1 MSTFIV
7 VPSELTSVLSAVNLL
22 IGSLGETAVSTID
35 PPPTSDVDDALLAL
49 NRADFQV
56 QLKGWSWNKEKDLQT
71 TLDASGRVVLPD
83 QTLRVAA
90 AYYTSRAVLDVV
102 QRGAY
107 LYDRD
112 EHTYDFTAKGA
123 PKIDYI
129 TRLDWE
135 YLPEAARQY
144 IMYKACMEFHAQKQ
158 ERSILLRVTD
168 ARVADAL
175 LTLEQYED
183 EVAQHS
189 TLTNNAGV
197 ETQMGGARRN
207 RQGLS

>member
-1 MSTFIV
+1 MSTFVV

-56 QLKGWSWNKEKDLQT
+56 QLKGWSWNREVNVQT
-71 TLDASGRVVLPD
+71 TLDGSGRVVLPD

-102 QRGAY
+102 QRGLY
-107 LYDRD
+107 LYDRV
-112 EHTYDFTAKGA
+112 EHTYDFTDKGA

-129 TRLDWE
+129 ARLDWE

-158 ERSILLRVTD
+158 ERNILLRVTD
-168 ARVADAL
+168 DRVADAL
-175 LTLEQYED
+175 VALEQYED
-183 EVAQHS
+183 EVLRFS
-189 TLTNNAGV
+189 TLADNAGV
-197 ETQMGGARRN
+197 QTQMGGARRN

>member
-56 QLKGWSWNKEKDLQT
+56 QLKGWSWNREVNVQT
-71 TLDASGRVVLPD
+71 TLDGSGRVVLPD

-90 AYYTSRAVLDVV
+90 AYYTSRSVLDVV

-107 LYDRD
+107 LYDR
-112 EHTYDFTAKGA
+112 EAHSYDFTTKGA

-129 TRLDWE
+129 SRLDWD
-135 YLPEAARQY
+135 YLPETARQY

-158 ERSILLRVTD
+158 ERNILLRVTD

-183 EVAQHS
+183 EVLRYS
-189 TLTNNAGV
+189 TLSDNAGV
-197 ETQMGGARRN
+197 QTQMGGSRRN